1 MSHLPTPELKFFAD
15 LSVQVDKPIEVGQTL
30 HGKRRVIP
38 ILGGSATGNG
48 WTARVLPGGADF
60 QLIVNAQMA
69 ELDARYA
76 LETDAGD
83 LIYVQNSAIR
93 TASPDVMAK
102 LLKGEA
108 VNPESVYFRCMPR
121 FETSSSALGWISERM
136 FIGTGARHP
145 DRVVM
150 RFFEVNW
157 LLRQSIKAP
166 RNTKK
171 TPTAKCD
178 RGFFIRRT

>member
-1 MSHLPTPELKFFAD
+1 MFDLSTPELKFFAD
-15 LSVQVDKPIEVGQTL
+15 LSVEVAKPIEVGKTI
-30 HGKRRVIP
+30 HGTRRLIS
-38 ILGGSATGNG
+38 ILGGSATGVG

-83 LIYVQNSAIR
+83 VIYVQNHAIR
-93 TASPDVMAK
+93 TATPEVMAK
-102 LLKGEA
+102 LIQGEV
-108 VNPESVYFRCMPR
+108 VNPESVYFRCTPR
-121 FETSSSALGWISERM
+121 FETASPALSWISERL

-150 RFFEVNW
+150 RFFEV
-157 LLRQSIKAP
+157 
-166 RNTKK
+166 
-171 TPTAKCD
+171 C
-178 RGFFIRRT
+178 